1 MLICAFHIPIKNK
14 YYLHMKEPKKCI
26 IVDDEPAAHYVLA
39 NYIKQ
44 NPQLELVSQCYNGIE
59 AMDYLRENK
68 VDLMFLDINMPEI
81 TGMELLKIIPTHPK
95 TILTTAYSEFALES
109 YDYSVIDYLLKP
121 IYFPRFLKA
130 VERFFTTE
138 NIKIK
143 TEEEVLLVN
152 VKVDG
157 YFMDI
162 ELNQLLFA
170 QSFGNY
176 VKLHTLKRTYL
187 ASITTTELEK
197 CLPEK
202 NFMRIHK
209 SYIVALDKIEA
220 TEKDFLIIK
229 KERLPIGI
237 TYKRELSDRLKTQ
250 IIL

>member
-1 MLICAFHIPIKNK
+1 
-14 YYLHMKEPKKCI
+14 MKETKKCI

-44 NPQLELVSQCYNGIE
+44 NPQLELVFQGYNGIE

-81 TGMELLKIIPTHPK
+81 SGMELLKIIPTHPK

-109 YDYSVIDYLLKP
+109 YDYGVIDYLLKP

-130 VERFFTTE
+130 IERFFSTE
-138 NIKIK
+138 IIKSEP
-143 TEEEVLLVN
+143 EEIIPN
-152 VKVDG
+152 SISVKIDG
-157 YFMDI
+157 YLIDI
-162 ELNQLLFA
+162 ELDQLLYA

-176 VKLHTLKRTYL
+176 VKLHTIKRTFL

-202 NFMRIHK
+202 TFMRIHK
-209 SYIVALDKIEA
+209 SYIIALDKIDES
-220 TEKDFLIIK
+220 EKDFVLIK
-229 KERLPIGI
+229 KEKLPIGI
-237 TYKRELSDRLKTQ
+237 TYRRELTDRLKSKNN
-250 IIL
+250 I

>member
-1 MLICAFHIPIKNK
+1 M
-14 YYLHMKEPKKCI
+14 MKEPKKCI

-44 NPQLELVSQCYNGIE
+44 NPQLELVFEGYNGIE
-59 AMDYLRENK
+59 AMNYLRENK

-81 TGMELLKIIPTHPK
+81 SGMELLKILPAHPK

-109 YDYSVIDYLLKP
+109 YDYGVIDYLLKP

-130 VERFFTTE
+130 IDRFFSTE
-138 NIKIK
+138 NAAVKEEDPAPNSISVKI
-143 TEEEVLLVN
+143 
-152 VKVDG
+152 DG
-157 YFMDI
+157 HLIDI
-162 ELNQLLFA
+162 ELDQLLYA

-176 VKLHTLKRTYL
+176 VKLHTIKRTYL

-220 TEKDFLIIK
+220 AEKDFVLIK
-229 KERLPIGI
+229 KEKLPIGI
-237 TYKRELSDRLKTQ
+237 TYKRELTDRMKLR
-250 IIL
+250 

>member
-1 MLICAFHIPIKNK
+1 
-14 YYLHMKEPKKCI
+14 MKETKKCI
-26 IVDDEPAAHYVLA
+26 IVDDEPAAHYVLV

-44 NPQLELVSQCYNGIE
+44 NPQLELVFQGYNGIE

-109 YDYSVIDYLLKP
+109 YDYGVIDYLLKP

-138 NIKIK
+138 NSKIK
-143 TEEEVLLVN
+143 TEEVVVNSVN
-152 VKVDG
+152 VKIDG
-157 YFMDI
+157 YFMEI
-162 ELNQLLFA
+162 ELDQILFA

-176 VKLHTLKRTYL
+176 VKLHTLKKTYL

-202 NFMRIHK
+202 KFIRIHK
-209 SYIVALDKIEA
+209 SYIVALDKIES
-220 TEKDFLIIK
+220 TEKDFIIIK

-237 TYKRELSDRLKTQ
+237 TYKRELSDRLKNQ

>member
-1 MLICAFHIPIKNK
+1 MR
-14 YYLHMKEPKKCI
+14 EPKKCI

-44 NPQLELVSQCYNGIE
+44 NPQLELVFQGFNGIE
-59 AMDYLRENK
+59 AMDYLREHP

-81 TGMELLKIIPTHPK
+81 SGMELLKIIPTHPS
-95 TILTTAYSEFALES
+95 TILTTAYSEYALES
-109 YDYSVIDYLLKP
+109 YDYGVIDYLLKP

-130 VERFFTTE
+130 IDRFFATE
-138 NIKIK
+138 NGKVK
-143 TEEEVLLVN
+143 TEEAVINSVT

-157 YFMDI
+157 YFIEI
-162 ELNQLLFA
+162 ELDQLLFA

-187 ASITTTELEK
+187 ASITTSEFEK

-209 SYIVALDKIEA
+209 SYIVALDKIE
-220 TEKDFLIIK
+220 TTDKDFVVIK
-229 KERLPIGI
+229 NEKLPIGI
-237 TYKRELSDRLKTQ
+237 TYKRELSDRLKK
-250 IIL
+250 

>member
-1 MLICAFHIPIKNK
+1 MR
-14 YYLHMKEPKKCI
+14 EPKKCI

-44 NPQLELVSQCYNGIE
+44 NPQLELVFQGYNGIE
-59 AMDYLRENK
+59 TMDYLRENK

-81 TGMELLKIIPTHPK
+81 SGMELLKILPTHPK

-109 YDYSVIDYLLKP
+109 YDYGVIDYLLKP

-130 VERFFTTE
+130 IDRFFATE
-138 NIKIK
+138 NVKEK
-143 TEEEVLLVN
+143 EEEAIVSSVS

-157 YFMDI
+157 YFVEI
-162 ELNQLLFA
+162 ALEQLLYA

-176 VKLHTLKRTYL
+176 VKLHTTKKTYL

-209 SYIVALDKIEA
+209 SYIVSLDKIES
-220 TEKDFLIIK
+220 TEKDFVSIK
-229 KERLPIGI
+229 KEKLPIGI
-237 TYKRELSDRLKTQ
+237 TYKRELSDRLKK
-250 IIL
+250 

>member
-1 MLICAFHIPIKNK
+1 MRG
-14 YYLHMKEPKKCI
+14 ESKKCI

-44 NPQLELVSQCYNGIE
+44 NPNLELVFQGYNGIE
-59 AMDYLRENK
+59 AMDYLRENR

-81 TGMELLKIIPTHPK
+81 SGMELLKILQVHPK

-109 YDYSVIDYLLKP
+109 YDYGVIDYLLKP

-130 VERFFTTE
+130 IDRFFLTE
-138 NIKIK
+138 NTINKEDEIIVNSVSVKI
-143 TEEEVLLVN
+143 
-152 VKVDG
+152 DG
-157 YFMDI
+157 YFVDI
-162 ELNQLLFA
+162 ELDQLLYA

-176 VKLHTLKRTYL
+176 VKLHTIKRTYL
-187 ASITTTELEK
+187 ASITTSELEK

-220 TEKDFLIIK
+220 AEKDFVIIK
-229 KERLPIGI
+229 KEKLPIGI
-237 TYKRELSDRLKTQ
+237 TYRRELTDQLKNKN
-250 IIL
+250 

>member
-1 MLICAFHIPIKNK
+1 MR
-14 YYLHMKEPKKCI
+14 EPKKCI

-44 NPQLELVSQCYNGIE
+44 NPQLELVFQGYNGIE
-59 AMDYLRENK
+59 AMNYLRENP

-81 TGMELLKIIPTHPK
+81 SGMELLKILPTHPK

-109 YDYSVIDYLLKP
+109 YDYGVIDYLLKP

-130 VERFFTTE
+130 IDRFFATE
-138 NIKIK
+138 SLKTK
-143 TEEEVLLVN
+143 TEETIVN
-152 VKVDG
+152 SVSVKVDG

-162 ELNQLLFA
+162 ELDQLLFA

-176 VKLHTLKRTYL
+176 VKLHTIKRTYL
-187 ASITTTELEK
+187 ASITTSELEK

-209 SYIVALDKIEA
+209 SYIVALDKID
-220 TEKDFLIIK
+220 TTDKDFVVIK
-229 KERLPIGI
+229 NEKLPVGI
-237 TYKRELSDRLKTQ
+237 TYKRELSDRLKK
-250 IIL
+250 

>member
-1 MLICAFHIPIKNK
+1 
-14 YYLHMKEPKKCI
+14 MKEPKKCI

-44 NPQLELVSQCYNGIE
+44 NPQLELVFQCYNGIE

-81 TGMELLKIIPTHPK
+81 SGMELLKIIPNHPK

-109 YDYSVIDYLLKP
+109 YDYGVIDYLLKP

-130 VERFFTTE
+130 VERFFSTE
-138 NIKIK
+138 TAR
-143 TEEEVLLVN
+143 TEPEETPASTVS

-157 YFMDI
+157 YFIDI
-162 ELNQLLFA
+162 ELEQLLYA

-202 NFMRIHK
+202 NFIRIHK
-209 SYIVALDKIEA
+209 SYIVALDKIEE
-220 TEKDFLIIK
+220 TEKDFVLIK
-229 KERLPIGI
+229 KEKLPIGI
-237 TYKRELSDRLKTQ
+237 TYRRELIDRLKMK
-250 IIL
+250 

>member
-1 MLICAFHIPIKNK
+1 
-14 YYLHMKEPKKCI
+14 MKETKKCI

-44 NPQLELVSQCYNGIE
+44 NSQLELVFQGYNGIE

-81 TGMELLKIIPTHPK
+81 SGMELLKIIPTHPK

-109 YDYSVIDYLLKP
+109 YDYGVIDYLLKP

-130 VERFFTTE
+130 IERFFSTE
-138 NIKIK
+138 IIKS
-143 TEEEVLLVN
+143 EPEEVIPDSIS
-152 VKVDG
+152 VKIDG
-157 YFMDI
+157 YLIDI
-162 ELNQLLFA
+162 ELDQLLFA

-176 VKLHTLKRTYL
+176 VKLHTIKRTFL

-202 NFMRIHK
+202 TFMRIHK
-209 SYIVALDKIEA
+209 SYIVALDKIEES
-220 TEKDFLIIK
+220 EKDCVVIK
-229 KERLPIGI
+229 KEKLPIGI
-237 TYKRELSDRLKTQ
+237 TYRRELTDRLKSKNN
-250 IIL
+250 I

>member
-1 MLICAFHIPIKNK
+1 
-14 YYLHMKEPKKCI
+14 MKDPKKCI

-44 NPQLELVSQCYNGIE
+44 NPQLELVFQGYNGIE
-59 AMDYLRENK
+59 AMNYLRENP

-81 TGMELLKIIPTHPK
+81 SGMELLKILPTHPK

-109 YDYSVIDYLLKP
+109 YDYGVIDYLLKP

-130 VERFFTTE
+130 IDRFFSTE
-138 NIKIK
+138 QVKSR
-143 TEEEVLLVN
+143 EEEEIVVN
-152 VKVDG
+152 TVSVKVDG
-157 YFMDI
+157 YFIEI

-176 VKLHTLKRTYL
+176 VKLHTTKRTYL

-220 TEKDFLIIK
+220 TEKDFVVIK
-229 KERLPIGI
+229 NEKLPIGI
-237 TYKRELSDRLKTQ
+237 TYKRELTDRLKK
-250 IIL
+250 

>member
-1 MLICAFHIPIKNK
+1 MRD
-14 YYLHMKEPKKCI
+14 PKKCI

-44 NPQLELVSQCYNGIE
+44 NPQLELVFQGYNGIE

-81 TGMELLKIIPTHPK
+81 SGMELLKIIPNHPK

-109 YDYSVIDYLLKP
+109 YDYGVIDYLLKP

-130 VERFFTTE
+130 VDRFFSTE
-138 NIKIK
+138 NVK
-143 TEEEVLLVN
+143 TKEEEIVVN
-152 VKVDG
+152 KVSVKVDG
-157 YFMDI
+157 YFIDI
-162 ELNQLLFA
+162 ELDQLLYA

-176 VKLHTLKRTYL
+176 VKLHTAKRIYL

-202 NFMRIHK
+202 NFIRIHK
-209 SYIVALDKIEA
+209 SFIVSLDKIEA
-220 TEKDFLIIK
+220 TEKDFVMIK
-229 KERLPIGI
+229 NEKLPVGI
-237 TYKRELSDRLKTQ
+237 TYKRELTDRLKK
-250 IIL
+250 

>member
-1 MLICAFHIPIKNK
+1 MRG
-14 YYLHMKEPKKCI
+14 ESKKCI

-44 NPQLELVSQCYNGIE
+44 NPNLELVFQGYNGIE
-59 AMDYLRENK
+59 AMDYLRENR

-81 TGMELLKIIPTHPK
+81 SGMELLKILQVHPK

-109 YDYSVIDYLLKP
+109 YDYGVIDYLLKP

-130 VERFFTTE
+130 VDRFFLTE
-138 NIKIK
+138 NTINKEDEIIVNSVSVKI
-143 TEEEVLLVN
+143 
-152 VKVDG
+152 DG
-157 YFMDI
+157 YFVDI
-162 ELNQLLFA
+162 ELDQLLYA

-176 VKLHTLKRTYL
+176 VKLHTIKRTYL
-187 ASITTTELEK
+187 ASITTSELEK

-220 TEKDFLIIK
+220 AEKDFVIIK
-229 KERLPIGI
+229 KEKLPIGI
-237 TYKRELSDRLKTQ
+237 TYRRELTDRLKNKN
-250 IIL
+250 

>member
-1 MLICAFHIPIKNK
+1 
-14 YYLHMKEPKKCI
+14 MKELKKCI

-39 NYIKQ
+39 NYIRQ
-44 NPQLELVSQCYNGIE
+44 NPQLELVFQGYNGIE

-81 TGMELLKIIPTHPK
+81 SGMELLKILPTHPK

-109 YDYSVIDYLLKP
+109 YDYGVIDYLLKP

-130 VERFFTTE
+130 IDRFFSTE
-138 NIKIK
+138 NAIKV
-143 TEEEVLLVN
+143 EEEIINSVS

-157 YFMDI
+157 YFIDI
-162 ELNQLLFA
+162 ELDQLLFA

-176 VKLHTLKRTYL
+176 VKLYTLKRTYL
-187 ASITTTELEK
+187 ASITTSEFEK

-209 SYIVALDKIEA
+209 SYIVALDKIET
-220 TEKDFLIIK
+220 TEKDFVIIK
-229 KERLPIGI
+229 NERLPVGI
-237 TYKRELSDRLKTQ
+237 TYRRELIDRLKNRT
-250 IIL
+250 IL